1 MTPDAS
7 RKIAYPSNRS
17 LIWNGDLL
25 LFRPATRIGRLI
37 ARAGRSEYCHV
48 GTAVWAR
55 SQLLGT
61 AVWARSQLLCCDT
74 RATGGRRV
82 RLSRLVE
89 AYPGAIDLYR
99 PLYTGSEEAAHAKRE
114 WVADWVFR
122 HAEGLYGWGSI
133 LKMSL
138 LHAPVLRWL
147 IDAHEYRDDV
157 EAGTMQPVCS
167 ELRSIADRLAGDDP
181 VPNLADRLTEP
192 GDLARSTLYRYLGT
206 LVA

>member
-1 MTPDAS
+1 MPPDAS
-7 RKIAYPSNRS
+7 REIAYDSNRVF
-17 LIWNGDLL
+17 IWNGDLL
-25 LFRPATRIGRLI
+25 LFRPATRLGRLI

-55 SQLLGT
+55 SQLL
-61 AVWARSQLLCCDT
+61 CCDT

-82 RLSRLVE
+82 RLSCLVD
-89 AYPGAIDLYR
+89 AYPGSIDWYR
-99 PLYTGSEEAAHAKRE
+99 PLYTGSEELAHAKRE

-157 EAGTMQPVCS
+157 TAGTMQPVCS
-167 ELRSIADRLAGDDP
+167 ELRSIADRLVGDDP

-192 GDLARSTLYRYLGT
+192 GDLARSTLYRYEGT
-206 LVA
+206 LAP